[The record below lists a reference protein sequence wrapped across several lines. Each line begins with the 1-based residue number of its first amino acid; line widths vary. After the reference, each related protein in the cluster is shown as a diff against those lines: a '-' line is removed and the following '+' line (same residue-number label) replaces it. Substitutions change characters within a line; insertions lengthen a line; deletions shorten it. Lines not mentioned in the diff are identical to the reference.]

1 MNISDVE
8 GGNAVVAVSSISASF
23 PTREVTDAAR

>member
-8 GGNAVVAVSSISASF
+8 GGNAVVAASSIAASF
-23 PTREVTDAAR
+23 PNREVTDATR